1 MNLEAT
7 TQLTKGSKYEL
18 NVNVLSAESMLW
30 LAGYFPHFLPVSC
43 LFIIFFLRNFPQDQ
57 NEKNTEVVIE
67 VANIKPLD

>member
-1 MNLEAT
+1 MYLFCITLPSETMN
-7 TQLTKGSKYEL
+7 

>member
-7 TQLTKGSKYEL
+7 TQLTKGSKCEL

-30 LAGYFPHFLPVSC
+30 LAGYPPLPSSFLFVYY
-43 LFIIFFLRNFPQDQ
+43 FFLRNFPQDQ